1 MQNDDAIGTLN
12 HLISIAKDGVNGMN
26 SAAEQANNP
35 TVKSKL
41 SSLSQE
47 RSRVATELQDVVRRL
62 GGNPDDSGTTLGAVH
77 RTYMSVKD
85 KVTGTSDQALLDE
98 CERGEDVAVREF
110 QQALSKDL
118 PADIKQTVQS
128 LFTQVKSSH
137 DQVKSLR
144 NSAGTA

>member
-1 MQNDDAIGTLN
+1 MQNDDAISTLN
-12 HLISIAKDGVNGMN
+12 HLIAIAKDGVNGMS

-35 TVKSKL
+35 TLKSKL

-47 RSRVATELQDVVRRL
+47 RSRVANELQSVVQRL
-62 GGNPDDSGTTLGAVH
+62 GGSPDDSGTTLGAMH
-77 RTYMSVKD
+77 RAYMSVKD

-118 PADIKQTVQS
+118 PADIKQTVQN